1 MDAAAVEKFIQDIG
15 DIVDSINILS
25 SSDTGSSMLTLKT
38 SSKVIGG
45 GSIVAGII
53 HDMSL
58 FMEVYKIQTSS
69 CHQRL
74 KGPQV
79 SPAKILITRGA
90 PEGGILQ
97 S

>member
-38 SSKVIGG
+38 SSIGG

-58 FMEVYKIQTSS
+58 FLEGYKIKTAS

-74 KGPQV
+74 KGHHV
-79 SPAKILITRGA
+79 EAVY
-90 PEGGILQ
+90 GIECRKN
-97 S
+97 